1 MSSKGAPASQNGGW
15 RYGEE
20 KMAGKEVLIKIS
32 ENQCGNIDFEGLSKI
47 GEESIEYGTFP
58 QEQASPVHV
67 NLFEDNIMSQI
78 ETMLDYIN
86 SM

>member
-1 MSSKGAPASQNGGW
+1 MV
-15 RYGEE
+15 
-20 KMAGKEVLIKIS
+20 GKEILVKIS
-32 ENQCGNIDFEGLSKI
+32 ENQCENIDFEGLSKV
-47 GEESIEYGTFP
+47 GEESMEGDVFP

-86 SM
+86 SI

>member
-1 MSSKGAPASQNGGW
+1 MG
-15 RYGEE
+15 
-20 KMAGKEVLIKIS
+20 GKEVLIRIS

-47 GEESIEYGTFP
+47 GEESMGGDVFP

-86 SM
+86 SI

>member
-1 MSSKGAPASQNGGW
+1 MV
-15 RYGEE
+15 
-20 KMAGKEVLIKIS
+20 GKEVLIKIS
-32 ENQCGNIDFEGLSKI
+32 ENQCGIIDFEGLSKI
-47 GEESIEYGTFP
+47 EEECIEYGAFP

-86 SM
+86 SI

>member
-1 MSSKGAPASQNGGW
+1 MV
-15 RYGEE
+15 
-20 KMAGKEVLIKIS
+20 GKEVLVKIS

-47 GEESIEYGTFP
+47 EEESMGGDVFP
-58 QEQASPVHV
+58 QEQVSPVHV

-86 SM
+86 SI